1 MTKVE
6 MDFYFCQTSYPQERE
21 RFLEEVFERATVDVL
36 DAFRAG
42 ESTSLNHLDYVEKLS
57 SEEISKICKVRALWR
72 LTKVFSE
79 FWRGASMEEGLQTL
93 LAGAPSSLHQRIHWF
108 WSFCQDGTAGDT
120 PPTEVYDQL
129 GVPALSGEPSA
140 SRRARLRAQSAK
152 ERMNMQESLRA
163 HLDAIRRLTQD
174 EAFHGYITLPS
185 NLSRNERAF
194 LHRIADELG
203 LNHESVGEGPQRA
216 LRIWRADSASG

>member
-1 MTKVE
+1 

-129 GVPALSGEPSA
+129 GGFDVLTDVVHYKNQIKRCILCQREGRCYVHLARGSKKKKKLE
-140 SRRARLRAQSAK
+140 SRWSNCGKERAPLFSFARCVTAQVHTVAARL
-152 ERMNMQESLRA
+152 LR
-163 HLDAIRRLTQD
+163 
-174 EAFHGYITLPS
+174 
-185 NLSRNERAF
+185 
-194 LHRIADELG
+194 
-203 LNHESVGEGPQRA
+203 
-216 LRIWRADSASG
+216 

>member
-1 MTKVE
+1 

-93 LAGAPSSLHQRIHWF
+93 LTGAPSSLHQRIRWF

-129 GVPALSGEPSA
+129 GGCDLLTDVVHYKNQVKRCILCQREGRCYVHSA
-140 SRRARLRAQSAK
+140 RGSKKKKKKLESRW
-152 ERMNMQESLRA
+152 
-163 HLDAIRRLTQD
+163 
-174 EAFHGYITLPS
+174 S
-185 NLSRNERAF
+185 N
-194 LHRIADELG
+194 
-203 LNHESVGEGPQRA
+203 
-216 LRIWRADSASG
+216 